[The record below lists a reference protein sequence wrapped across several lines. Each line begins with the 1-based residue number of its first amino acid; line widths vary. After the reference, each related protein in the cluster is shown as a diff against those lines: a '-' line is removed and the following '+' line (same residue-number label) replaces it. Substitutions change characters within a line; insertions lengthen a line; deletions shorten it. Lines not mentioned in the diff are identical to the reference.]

1 MLPRGLGIAERSW
14 YSREVLVLP
23 PFCPV
28 VSAAFS
34 CILYVIRA
42 SRRLIGFC
50 FGTCTDGCVSAV
62 CQHPVAVR
70 SSEYSAFVMSVYV
83 CEQFPVIC

>member
-1 MLPRGLGIAERSW
+1 M
-14 YSREVLVLP
+14 LP

-28 VSAAFS
+28 VSAAFN

-42 SRRLIGFC
+42 SRRLTGFY
-50 FGTCTDGCVSAV
+50 FGTCTDGYVSAAV